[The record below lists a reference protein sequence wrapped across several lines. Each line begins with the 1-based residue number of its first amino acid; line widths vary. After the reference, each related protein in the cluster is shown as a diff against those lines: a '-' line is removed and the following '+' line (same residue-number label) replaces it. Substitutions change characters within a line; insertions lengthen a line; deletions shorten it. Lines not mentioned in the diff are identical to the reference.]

1 MAYHNDLSEELNNLH
16 VQEEVIIKSTQQSAV
31 SILQPYISDK
41 SLSETLAA
49 KRKKGH
55 NYQFFASYD
64 TLEEAEAV
72 IKLENMWSKKREHKP
87 KDGTQG
93 TYTKKIFYRCNLALY
108 RGPQC
113 DSAPEVV
120 WLSCISNWDFRC
132 YALLNLNDSSDEE
145 VVVDLSEN
153 ETKGSTN
160 PNIINDGDTDN
171 DAENFEPIK
180 STTAPKSPTKSKRG
194 RKPKKKK
201 QIFRKEE
208 EDHEKICIN

>member
-93 TYTKKIFYRCNLALY
+93 TYTKKIFYRCNLA
-108 RGPQC
+108 
-113 DSAPEVV
+113 
-120 WLSCISNWDFRC
+120 NWDFRC

-171 DAENFEPIK
+171 DAENFEEPIK

-194 RKPKKKK
+194 RKPKNKEV
-201 QIFRKEE
+201 IVENKEE